1 MHNGCDTRRIFWS
14 VTGGFCCHLGSSGCD
29 ANDLTHGVI
38 FWSCTL
44 RESAKELRLDS
55 FSLGI

>member
-1 MHNGCDTRRIFWS
+1 MYNEWDTRRILWS
-14 VTGGFCCHLGSSGCD
+14 VTDGFCCRLGSSGCD
-29 ANDLTHGVI
+29 ASDLTHGVI

-55 FSLGI
+55 SPLEI